1 MRSRLWREGRARH
14 AGHAHLHFLLSAA
27 DALHVTTAPVKESE
41 QVWGLWAWRAGV
53 LPLWA

>member
-1 MRSRLWREGRARH
+1 MRIRLGREGRAPH
-14 AGHAHLHFLLSAA
+14 AGPARLRFLLSAA

-53 LPLWA
+53 LPPWA